1 MTNEKIIL
9 KIQEIKAHVEMLSRK
24 IDEHRPQEAKK
35 VVVDVDAIVEQSV
48 VECKKLIGPLEAQN
62 NKLKNDNA
70 ITVDGLT
77 KKIDTLTKD
86 NKQIKKSLEDLRQSM
101 EKEILKT
108 TKNINTVNSN
118 LNDCIDFLS
127 ESLKSNIKINDKK
140 QRAKLVDLQLTID
153 SNTSLLDKKISVAN
167 NEIKKSFNDVV
178 TIGLLDKKI
187 SVANNEAAK
196 QFRENIEQAISKKV
210 NINFVNNLYRTK

>member
-48 VECKKLIGPLEAQN
+48 VECKKLIAPLEAQN

-70 ITVDGLT
+70 IAVDGLT
-77 KKIDTLTKD
+77 KKIDTLIKE
-86 NKQIKKSLEDLRQSM
+86 NKQIKKSVEGLRQSM

-167 NEIKKSFNDVV
+167 NEIKKSFKDVV

>member
-48 VECKKLIGPLEAQN
+48 VECKKLIAPLEAQN

-77 KKIDTLTKD
+77 KKIDTLTKE
-86 NKQIKKSLEDLRQSM
+86 NKKIKKSLEDLRLGI

-167 NEIKKSFNDVV
+167 NEIKKSFKDVV

-196 QFRENIEQAISKKV
+196 QFRESIEQTISKKV
-210 NINFVNNLYRTK
+210 NINFVNNLYRNK

>member
-9 KIQEIKAHVEMLSRK
+9 KVQEMQAHIEMLRRK

-48 VECKKLIGPLEAQN
+48 AQCKKLIAPLEAQN

-86 NKQIKKSLEDLRQSM
+86 NKQIKKSLEDLRLSM

-140 QRAKLVDLQLTID
+140 QRAKLVDLQLAID

-167 NEIKKSFNDVV
+167 NEIKNSFKDVV

-196 QFRENIEQAISKKV
+196 QFRESIEQAISKKV
-210 NINFVNNLYRTK
+210 NINFVNNLYRNK